1 MVLIAAD
8 ILVDRED
15 AIAYKQLGKR
25 PEGPALSLVYDLKKR
40 LNREQGLTVQ
50 GGAHRWPC

>member
-25 PEGPALSLVYDLKKR
+25 PEEPTMALV
-40 LNREQGLTVQ
+40 
-50 GGAHRWPC
+50 